1 MSSRQCQQE
10 ASLWTVRARFVCE
23 AVRKGKTF
31 RGRSVASRNQ
41 RADKLTTKE
50 AHALDYVRVEREGG
64 VAVLTIDREEKLNAL
79 DPQVTE
85 EIGQA
90 LLELEAED
98 PRAIIVTGAG
108 ERSFVA
114 GADISAMSV
123 MSPMEAKRF
132 SEIGHAAMALLDRSP
147 VPTIAAVNGY
157 ALGGG
162 CGGGI
167 ARDIRVAAE
176 NATFGFP
183 EVSLGILPGMGG
195 TQRLPRLVGPALAKE
210 LIFTGRR
217 VGAEE
222 AREIGLVNRV
232 VPQGEALEV
241 SRELATEIAAN
252 APLAVRHAKSAANRA
267 LDVDLVSG
275 LEYEADQFAL
285 LFATDDAREGMGAFA
300 ERRKP
305 EFEGR

>member
-1 MSSRQCQQE
+1 MLPTEGRQM
-10 ASLWTVRARFVCE
+10 
-23 AVRKGKTF
+23 
-31 RGRSVASRNQ
+31 
-41 RADKLTTKE
+41 
-50 AHALDYVRVEREGG
+50 DYVRVEREDG
-64 VAVLTIDREEKLNAL
+64 VAVLTIDRQEKLNAL

-90 LLELEAED
+90 LLELEAEG

-123 MSPMEAKRF
+123 MSPLEAKRF
-132 SEIGHAAMALLDRSP
+132 SEIGHAAMALLDRGP
-147 VPTIAAVNGY
+147 IPTIAAVNGY

-162 CGGGI
+162 CEVALACDVRI
-167 ARDIRVAAE
+167 AAE

-195 TQRLPRLVGPALAKE
+195 TQRLPRLIGPAFAKE

-217 VGAEE
+217 IGAKE
-222 AREIGLVNRV
+222 AHEIGLVNRV
-232 VPQGEALEV
+232 VSRGEALKV
-241 SRELATEIAAN
+241 AKELAAEIAAN
-252 APLAVRHAKSAANRA
+252 GPLAVRHAKAATNRA
-267 LDVDLVSG
+267 MDVDLVSG

-285 LFATDDAREGMGAFA
+285 LFATEDARAGMEAFA
-300 ERRKP
+300 ERRTP